1 MKDDTQRQRSPMST
15 RQETPESPQRADG
28 GELGASHALFAVDD
42 VVVTPR
48 GIRGLAMPGEKF
60 TITEVHPNGWYHL
73 KPHREASGFLARHRE
88 ISSANL

>member
-1 MKDDTQRQRSPMST
+1 MS
-15 RQETPESPQRADG
+15 QNPPENVV
-28 GELGASHALFAVDD
+28 EVASHALFAVDD

-60 TITEVHPNGWYHL
+60 TITEVRPNGWYHL

-88 ISSANL
+88 ISSANVNCAGTDASEKAL